1 MRCASTLAFP
11 TVCLSIT
18 LIWVIPFN
26 QLSSGF
32 AVAGEYED
40 AKIKEAQEAAFEQ
53 MIQWL
58 KSH

>member
-1 MRCASTLAFP
+1 MRYVSIPVCHM
-11 TVCLSIT
+11 VCLYDIRRSAIT
-18 LIWVIPFN
+18 YVGSL
-26 QLSSGF
+26 GF

>member
-1 MRCASTLAFP
+1 MVIGEVYLLTRCFK
-11 TVCLSIT
+11 
-18 LIWVIPFN
+18 
-26 QLSSGF
+26 GF
-32 AVAGEYED
+32 AVVGEYED